1 MGIPQNKVR
10 VEQYLMME
18 TTTGEKLEYINGT
31 IRSMAGTTVEH
42 NIIMSSIN
50 RLLFMCLK
58 EKGCLLITGD
68 VKLSTEACEKA
79 FLYPDLHIYCGELK
93 KEKMKQGA
101 YALKEPKVI
110 IEILSASTTAYDKDE
125 KFECYRQM
133 KSLKQYIM
141 IESDLTEEDENGE
154 PKTKKEPKV
163 YVRELENENK
173 FIEEVLGLE
182 GVLEILGCKVNV
194 KDIYQFVM

>member
-1 MGIPQNKVR
+1 
-10 VEQYLMME
+10 ME